1 MGTCFQ
7 CNLGSIHLRLLDG
20 VTLGLGQPLSPE
32 VDGHCVDGH
41 CVDPGVGGA
50 LALDDLVQ
58 GNIRLSSIH
67 GPESQA
73 TLL

>member
-1 MGTCFQ
+1 MSTCLQ

-20 VTLGLGQPLSPE
+20 VTLGLCQPLSPK
-32 VDGHCVDGH
+32 VDGH

-50 LALDDLVQ
+50 FALDDLVQ
-58 GNIRLSSIH
+58 GNIRLPSIH

>member
-32 VDGHCVDGH
+32 VDGHCVD
-41 CVDPGVGGA
+41 PGVGGA
-50 LALDDLVQ
+50 FALDDLVQ